1 MYENTRGRLMMS
13 RSSSL
18 VLAAGVLALSLPHYS
33 LLPVFYLDKFRF
45 GMVSEVVWYISNNST
60 MYSISLR
67 ETLSY
72 LRWLPLV
79 ILVMIA
85 IRSAIYK
92 RALPRAINNADG
104 YIGAFLG
111 FSLVSCLYSIDPMI
125 SLLRLASVMLMYGAI
140 FWGIWVIADEVGKQ
154 KVVLVIV
161 NTAAVLFAMHIL
173 VAVTDPAGS
182 FPYLGRFEGWMINPG
197 TVAGYAASF
206 LPLVLYIAL
215 HKSSRRYWLLV
226 AAIGFILIMSQTRT
240 ELFSASIGSL
250 YFLFFTHPKRRLIS
264 LMSLTIVL
272 VASFAWIQTGPMIFP
287 QGTEFSWNKVVPG
300 VSAQNYLQSSNGV
313 DTASDSS
320 AQIVNSTDTLV
331 SSADTDDIASNIGP
345 DSTFPETLI
354 DNSGRETKVDLE
366 GEVNKEGVVSR
377 AQDTDDSLDN
387 VDVEVLYYQENPRVE
402 HITSLSSRT
411 EKWRTG
417 LQYFMERPLQ
427 GFGFG
432 TEDQLFAYHG
442 VHASS
447 YIRTGSYFHNSYL
460 GLVLQVGLVGALL
473 FYMPLG
479 VLLFKEIHVSF
490 GNQHDPL
497 RTSLLAVALTCMVAA
512 IVSSDLYAMGNV
524 KAFPF
529 WISIMLLVRYSYD
542 SNAAKK

>member
-1 MYENTRGRLMMS
+1 MQENTRGRLTIS

-33 LLPVFYLDKFRF
+33 LLPVFYLEKFRF
-45 GMVSEVVWYISNNST
+45 YMVSEVVWYININST
-60 MYSISLR
+60 VHSVSLR
-67 ETLSY
+67 EILSY

-79 ILVMIA
+79 ILAMIA

-92 RALPRAINNADG
+92 RAAPRAINNADG
-104 YIGAFLG
+104 YIGAFLV

-125 SLLRLASVMLMYGAI
+125 SLLRLASVILMYGAI
-140 FWGIWVIADEVGKQ
+140 FWGIWVIADEVGEK
-154 KVVLVIV
+154 KVVLIVV

-173 VAVTDPAGS
+173 VAVIDPAGS

-206 LPLVLYIAL
+206 LPLVLYITL
-215 HKSSRRYWLLV
+215 HKPSRRYWLLV
-226 AAIGFILIMSQTRT
+226 AVIVFILIMSQTRT

-250 YFLFFTHPKRRLIS
+250 YFLFFAYPKRRLIS
-264 LMSLTIVL
+264 LMSLIIVL
-272 VASFAWIQTGPMIFP
+272 IASFAWVRTGPMIFP
-287 QGTEFSWNKVVPG
+287 QGTEFSWNKIVPG
-300 VSAQNYLQSSNGV
+300 VSGQ
-313 DTASDSS
+313 
-320 AQIVNSTDTLV
+320 
-331 SSADTDDIASNIGP
+331 NIGP
-345 DSTFPETLI
+345 DSTLPETII
-354 DNSGRETKVDLE
+354 DSSARETKVDLE
-366 GEVNKEGVVSR
+366 GEVSEEGVVSR
-377 AQDTDDSLDN
+377 AQDTDDSLTDDSLTDDSLTDDSLNREDVVSRAQDTDDSLSN
-387 VDVEVLYYQENPRVE
+387 VDMEVSYYEENPRIE

-411 EKWRTG
+411 EKWRKG
-417 LQYFMERPLQ
+417 LKYFLERPLQ

-442 VHASS
+442 VDETS
-447 YIRTGSYFHNSYL
+447 YIRTGAYVHSSYL

-473 FYMPLG
+473 FYVPLG
-479 VLLFKEIHVSF
+479 ILLFKEIHVSF
-490 GNQHDPL
+490 GAQHDPL

-512 IVSSDLYAMGNV
+512 IASSDLYAMGNV

-542 SNAAKK
+542 SNAPKK

>member
-1 MYENTRGRLMMS
+1 MQENTRGRLTIS

-18 VLAAGVLALSLPHYS
+18 VLAVGVVALSLPHYS

-45 GMVSEVVWYISNNST
+45 DMVSEVVWYININST
-60 MYSISLR
+60 VHSVSLR
-67 ETLSY
+67 EILSY

-92 RALPRAINNADG
+92 RAAPRAINNADG
-104 YIGAFLG
+104 YIGAFLV

-125 SLLRLASVMLMYGAI
+125 SLLRLASVILMYGAI
-140 FWGIWVIADEVGKQ
+140 FWGIWVIADEIGEK
-154 KVVLVIV
+154 KVVLIVV

-173 VAVTDPAGS
+173 VAVIDPAGS

-206 LPLVLYIAL
+206 LSLVLYMTL

-250 YFLFFTHPKRRLIS
+250 YFLFFAYPKRRLIS
-264 LMSLTIVL
+264 LMSFIIVL
-272 VASFAWIQTGPMIFP
+272 IASFAWLRTGPMIFP
-287 QGTEFSWNKVVPG
+287 QGTEFSWNKIVPG
-300 VSAQNYLQSSNGV
+300 VSGQNIS
-313 DTASDSS
+313 
-320 AQIVNSTDTLV
+320 
-331 SSADTDDIASNIGP
+331 P
-345 DSTFPETLI
+345 DSTLSETII
-354 DNSGRETKVDLE
+354 DSLDRETKVDLE
-366 GEVNKEGVVSR
+366 GEVSGEGVVSR
-377 AQDTDDSLDN
+377 SQDTDDSLNN
-387 VDVEVLYYQENPRVE
+387 VDMEVSNYQENPRIE

-411 EKWRTG
+411 EKWRIG
-417 LQYFMERPLQ
+417 LAYFLERPLQ

-432 TEDQLFAYHG
+432 TEDQLFDYHG
-442 VHASS
+442 VDELS
-447 YIRTGSYFHNSYL
+447 YIRTGSYIHNSYL

-473 FYMPLG
+473 FYVPIG
-479 VLLFKEIHVSF
+479 IFLLKEIQVSF
-490 GNQHDPL
+490 SGQHDPL
-497 RTSLLAVALTCMVAA
+497 RTSLLAVVLTCMVAA
-512 IVSSDLYAMGNV
+512 IASSDLYAMGNV
-524 KAFPF
+524 KTFPF

>member
-1 MYENTRGRLMMS
+1 MQENTQGRLTMS

-45 GMVSEVVWYISNNST
+45 GMISEVVWYININST

-67 ETLSY
+67 AILSY

-79 ILVMIA
+79 ILAMIA
-85 IRSAIYK
+85 VRSAIYK
-92 RALPRAINNADG
+92 RAAPRAINNADG
-104 YIGAFLG
+104 YIGAFLV

-226 AAIGFILIMSQTRT
+226 AVIVFILIMSQTRT

-250 YFLFFTHPKRRLIS
+250 YVLFFAHPKRRLIS

-272 VASFAWIQTGPMIFP
+272 VASFAWIKTGPMIFP
-287 QGTEFSWNKVVPG
+287 QGTEFSWNKVVSG
-300 VSAQNYLQSSNGV
+300 VSGQNYVQSSNGV

-320 AQIVNSTDTLV
+320 AQIVN
-331 SSADTDDIASNIGP
+331 SADTDDIASNIGP

-411 EKWRTG
+411 EKWRMG
-417 LQYFMERPLQ
+417 LAYFLERPLQ

-473 FYMPLG
+473 FYVPIG
-479 VLLFKEIHVSF
+479 IFLLKEIQVSF
-490 GNQHDPL
+490 SGQHDPL
-497 RTSLLAVALTCMVAA
+497 RTSLLAVVLTCMVAA
-512 IVSSDLYAMGNV
+512 IASSDLYAMGNV
-524 KAFPF
+524 KTFPF
-529 WISIMLLVRYSYD
+529 WISIMLLVRYSHD